1 MGDAYGP
8 HENALDDEKGVVAA
22 GGGDENEKGKGVG
35 AAGVGD
41 EKGCVRN

>member
-22 GGGDENEKGKGVG
+22 GVGDENEKGKGVA
-35 AAGVGD
+35 AAGVGY
-41 EKGCVRN
+41 EKGCVRS